1 MRSWP
6 GSNRPPTMPDGA
18 TRVSMATGGRSRH
31 VGGTAPYLFLAPY
44 LLVFLPFFLLPALFS
59 AFVSVT
65 NWKIIGTPT
74 FVGLENY
81 ARLVKDPLF
90 ATALKNT
97 LLYTAVIVPVM
108 ALLGLGLALLLN
120 QPLRGRMLT
129 RLSVFASYVIMVSVV
144 GIIWRWILDPT
155 GAGIVNYY
163 LGKLGV
169 APLPWLAAP
178 ETAMLSIIIATM
190 WWTAGYNMIMYLAG
204 LQEIPVELREAV
216 RMDGANAWQEFW
228 HLVLPSLRPVT
239 FFVVVMSI
247 AKSFQVFGQV
257 YVMTQGGPSNSTL
270 TIVNYLYVVGF
281 TWFEMGY
288 AAAIAYALFG
298 LLLVVTVFQFRL
310 VSRESR
316 EAGFIRVQHLVRLGL
331 YVVMALVLILW
342 LGPLLWLLSTSLK
355 PEGQILSLVP
365 RWIPKTFT
373 LENYVE
379 VFQKFR
385 LERWLLN
392 SLMVAGGATALG
404 LLVSVPAAY
413 AFARMRFRGQEWLFL
428 LILSTIL
435 VPVHITI
442 VPLFIGLAKVHLT
455 DTYFSLIM
463 PTVANGFGVFLLRQ
477 FFQGIPRELEEAAVI
492 DGASRLG
499 VLLRVVLPLS
509 RPALTAVAIFLF
521 LLSWNDFMWPLI
533 VTNSDTTRT
542 LPVGLAT
549 FVGGGTVGGQ
559 SIAYYGIGMA
569 ASVLATIPAI
579 IFFLAL
585 QRYFVQGIAFTG
597 LKG

>member
-6 GSNRPPTMPDGA
+6 GSNQHPTIPDGTPGLFG
-18 TRVSMATGGRSRH
+18 TRRGRSRLA
-31 VGGTAPYLFLAPY
+31 GLAPYLFLTPY

-59 AFVSVT
+59 AVVSLT
-65 NWKIIGTPT
+65 NWKIVGTPT
-74 FVGLENY
+74 FVGLQNY
-81 ARLVKDPLF
+81 ARLLQDPLF
-90 ATALKNT
+90 TTALKNT
-97 LLYTAVIVPVM
+97 LSYTAVIVPVM

-120 QPLRGRMLT
+120 QPLRGRVLT
-129 RLSVFASYVIMVSVV
+129 RLAVFGSYVIMVSVV

-155 GAGIVNYY
+155 GAGILNYY
-163 LGKLGV
+163 LGNLGV
-169 APLPWLAAP
+169 APLPWLAGP
-178 ETAMLSIIIATM
+178 ETAMLSIILATM
-190 WWTAGYNMIMYLAG
+190 WWTAGYNMVMYLAG

-216 RMDGANAWQEFW
+216 RMDGANTWQEFW
-228 HLVLPSLRPVT
+228 YLVLPSLRPVT

-298 LLLVVTVFQFRL
+298 LLLLVTIVQFRL
-310 VSRESR
+310 VST
-316 EAGFIRVQHLVRLGL
+316 EAGGAGVIRVEYLVRLGL
-331 YVVMALVLILW
+331 YALMGLVLVLW
-342 LGPLLWLLSTSLK
+342 LAPLLWVVSTSLK

-365 RWIPKTFT
+365 RWIPKTIT
-373 LENYVE
+373 LENYLE

-392 SLMVAGGATALG
+392 SLVVTAGATLLG
-404 LLVSVPAAY
+404 LGVSVPAAY
-413 AFARMRFRGQEWLFL
+413 AFARMRFRGQQWLFI

-435 VPVHITI
+435 VPVHITL
-442 VPLFIGLAKVHLT
+442 VPLFIGLAKVKLT

-492 DGASRLG
+492 DGATRLG
-499 VLLRVVLPLS
+499 VLVRIILPLS

-533 VTNSDTTRT
+533 VTNTDATRT

-579 IFFLAL
+579 VLFLAL
-585 QRYFVQGIAFTG
+585 QRYFVQGIALTG